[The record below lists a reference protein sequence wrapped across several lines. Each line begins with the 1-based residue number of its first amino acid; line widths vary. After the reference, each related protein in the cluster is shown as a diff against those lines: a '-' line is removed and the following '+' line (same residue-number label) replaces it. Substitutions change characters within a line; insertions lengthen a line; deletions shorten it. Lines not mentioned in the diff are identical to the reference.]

1 MATASSKDI
10 VIARAIA
17 EVVTERAVS
26 IDIIVIPCIRYK
38 LFPPKMQLYEKPFQ
52 CSLSSLQL
60 VFEDMIVFNIMNA
73 FQVLFVFLNSNR
85 LVFLYK
91 ADFAFKNK

>member
-1 MATASSKDI
+1 
-10 VIARAIA
+10 
-17 EVVTERAVS
+17 
-26 IDIIVIPCIRYK
+26 
-38 LFPPKMQLYEKPFQ
+38 MQLYEKPFQ